1 MKDVRILFFLLVQL
15 AFNIQYAQQKHQG
28 EKLSLDKGSISSQ
41 FKYLVKKSGNYSVE
55 GVRYEVVKVSNL
67 NKIQKNILDTINA
80 INKKRNKLKAT
91 ITANK
96 SAIYTL
102 NNKLKETTINLYS
115 VTKKKNSMLFLGRSI
130 SKTSYNLIL
139 WAIISCLS
147 VILFLLSY
155 KFRKS
160 NALTQDAKRKLAE
173 LEEEYKTHRRRT
185 LEREQ
190 KISRK
195 LQDEINKNIK

>member
-1 MKDVRILFFLLVQL
+1 MKGIRILFSSIVLL
-15 AFNIQYAQQKHQG
+15 AFNIQYAQQKDQG
-28 EKLSLDKGSISSQ
+28 EELSLDKGSISSQ
-41 FKYLVKKSGNYSVE
+41 FKYLVKKSGNYSV
-55 GVRYEVVKVSNL
+55 GDVIYEVVKVSNL
-67 NKIQKNILDTINA
+67 NKIQKNVLDTISA
-80 INKKRNKLKAT
+80 INKKRNKLKTT

-96 SAIYTL
+96 SAIHTL
-102 NNKLKETTINLYS
+102 NEKLKETTINLHS
-115 VTKKKNSMLFLGRSI
+115 VTKKKNSMLFLGSSI

-147 VILFLLSY
+147 VILFLLAY

-160 NALTQDAKRKLAE
+160 NALTQDVKRKLAE
-173 LEEEYKTHRRRT
+173 LEEEYETHRKRT

>member
-96 SAIYTL
+96 STIYTL

-173 LEEEYKTHRRRT
+173 LEEEYETHRRRT